1 MSWPR
6 RLSSRPIFVARRQRH
21 FSFLYAVFTAA
32 RQSSSVFLRKGNQ
45 TSCVPSFVLGGFMDF
60 VFVAGGVLLW
70 GVTVLMVWGLRKLER
85 PQGGRS

>member
-1 MSWPR
+1 LTLVNIRR
-6 RLSSRPIFVARRQRH
+6 RLW
-21 FSFLYAVFTAA
+21 FLYGACFTFFNIFA
-32 RQSSSVFLRKGNQ
+32 QSEPFLLSSI
-45 TSCVPSFVLGGFMDF
+45 FVLGGFMDF

>member
-1 MSWPR
+1 LAPSVEQAPGLR
-6 RLSSRPIFVARRQRH
+6 GPPAAPFLLSLRGFYGRPAKLFG
-21 FSFLYAVFTAA
+21 VFTQA
-32 RQSSSVFLRKGNQ
+32 QPDSVR
-45 TSCVPSFVLGGFMDF
+45 SIFVLGGFMDF

>member
-1 MSWPR
+1 MSVGVYGFFMPPALPFPTSLR
-6 RLSSRPIFVARRQRH
+6 NLNHSSF
-21 FSFLYAVFTAA
+21 
-32 RQSSSVFLRKGNQ
+32 
-45 TSCVPSFVLGGFMDF
+45 VPSFVFGGFMDF